1 MECLRFK
8 NILNTISRTHIRDY
22 HQPAHG
28 RKCDLWPHPPFF
40 LTLPEDSSSGFQVT
54 ALNFPLP
61 TRPTCP
67 LASAFP
73 SWSAPFIYLSLKIH
87 LFNEVFSRCLHGH
100 TPGQVSVIH
109 TDNEQ
114 SLGTDKVVSP
124 HVLSLISIHS
134 LQAKL
139 FLKTVPHMARGHS
152 HNFSCRNINCQLKCR
167 NIVKYCSDASVIL
180 AVSFKFLVFI
190 SSGMC
195 REVGLSSSNF

>member
-1 MECLRFK
+1 MESLRFK

-40 LTLPEDSSSGFQVT
+40 STLPEDSSSGFQVT

-109 TDNEQ
+109 TDNEGLTKWWVHMSCRS
-114 SLGTDKVVSP
+114 SLYI
-124 HVLSLISIHS
+124 LSRRSYFWR
-134 LQAKL
+134 L
-139 FLKTVPHMARGHS
+139 FLTWQEDIPIILVVTV
-152 HNFSCRNINCQLKCR
+152 
-167 NIVKYCSDASVIL
+167 
-180 AVSFKFLVFI
+180 
-190 SSGMC
+190 
-195 REVGLSSSNF
+195 